1 MKAPQALTRLLKSE
15 GSYLVQDAHSS
26 VPFYET
32 LITNQLQLPG
42 LRCVADEGTSSLN
55 EVTLNGSYFLRYTT
69 LFFHRS
75 SQNKILFNQFSG
87 SSLWANEST
96 PSF

>member
-1 MKAPQALTRLLKSE
+1 MKAPRAFTRLLKSE
-15 GSYLVQDAHSS
+15 GSYSIQDAHSS

-55 EVTLNGSYFLRYTT
+55 EATQNGRYSLRYTT
-69 LFFHRS
+69 LVFHCS
-75 SQNKILFNQFSG
+75 LQNTYF
-87 SSLWANEST
+87 
-96 PSF
+96 